1 MSAAKK
7 PSTKQPKPKY
17 ITKNYNFTSTH
28 ISKFKFLN
36 NTSFTYTIQT
46 KDKGKAISIQSKKSK
61 SVTLKGLSEG
71 EQFTLLIEEVKGSQ
85 IKKYRFALKFIYS
98 KFSDAYANIKAADL
112 ASLKES
118 DVIQNK
124 ELDYAN
130 THLRYIGFHN
140 SGAYIADFIVSY
152 RSPGSS
158 SWTDKKIDYF
168 NAGRGTDKCSNQKD
182 YPNGVYDLSKL
193 NIPKGT
199 EVMVKVNAQGG
210 IGSGKKATSKVIFVY
225 HPESNRVAKYKCSG
239 ISTNVKINNPSAV
252 EMNTSSSESSTPP
265 VENQPTEKDE
275 LSGINHIRYMGFH
288 NSGAYIADFIVSY
301 RSPGSSSWTDKKI
314 DYFNAGRGTDECSNQ
329 KDYPNGVYDLSKLGI
344 PNGSEVTAKVNA
356 QGGVGSGKKA
366 TSKAVFVYHSE
377 SNRVAK
383 FTCSGTSCATK
394 INNPSAVEMKASSSE
409 SSTPPAENPPTE
421 KDELSGINHIRY
433 MGFHNSGAYA
443 ADFIVSYRSPG
454 SSSWTDKKIDYFNA
468 GRGTD
473 ECSNQKDYP
482 NKVYDL
488 SKLNLPKGYEVTAK
502 VNAKGGIGSG
512 KSARSKAIFV
522 YHPSSNRVAKYKCSG
537 TSCSTKINNPSST
550 EL

>member
-112 ASLKES
+112 ASLQES
-118 DVIQNK
+118 DVIKNK

-130 THLRYIGFHN
+130 THLRYMGFHN
-140 SGAYIADFIVSY
+140 SAPYIADFIVSY

-168 NAGRGTDKCSNQKD
+168 TTGRGTDKCTNQKD

-193 NIPKGT
+193 NIPKG
-199 EVMVKVNAQGG
+199 
-210 IGSGKKATSKVIFVY
+210 
-225 HPESNRVAKYKCSG
+225 
-239 ISTNVKINNPSAV
+239 
-252 EMNTSSSESSTPP
+252 
-265 VENQPTEKDE
+265 
-275 LSGINHIRYMGFH
+275 
-288 NSGAYIADFIVSY
+288 
-301 RSPGSSSWTDKKI
+301 
-314 DYFNAGRGTDECSNQ
+314 
-329 KDYPNGVYDLSKLGI
+329 
-344 PNGSEVTAKVNA
+344 SEVTAKVNA
-356 QGGVGSGKKA
+356 QGGIGSGDNA
-366 TSKAVFVYHSE
+366 RSKAIFVYHPDSD
-377 SNRVAK
+377 RVAK

-394 INNPSAVEMKASSSE
+394 INNPSAVEMNTSSSE
-409 SSTPPAENPPTE
+409 PSTPPPDPPTE